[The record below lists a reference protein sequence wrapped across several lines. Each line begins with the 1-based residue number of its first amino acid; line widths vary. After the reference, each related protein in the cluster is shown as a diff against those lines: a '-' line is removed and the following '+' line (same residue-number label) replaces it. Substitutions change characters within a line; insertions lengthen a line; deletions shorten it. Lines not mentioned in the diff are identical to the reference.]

1 MESILGEL
9 AGLVSYFILGI
20 LFFSVTWGFVEK
32 ITQTIFT
39 KSNVGWLLGL
49 LIASYGFW
57 YPVMAPLR
65 IPYLIF
71 LTAVAMMS
79 TGFSRFSIV
88 AEQALCG
95 NRTKVAGV
103 VIALLTFEI
112 IYYLMPEFLVIS
124 GYNVIG
130 NAISWI
136 LLVYG
141 ITRTELIGP
150 AIENVGLPRARFIHV
165 AFVLA
170 CVVFVPIEFPEVYTL
185 ISMSAVSGALFG
197 WVHFKMYRV

>member
-9 AGLVSYFILGI
+9 AGPVSYFTLGI
-20 LFFSVTWGFVEK
+20 LFFFVTWGVVQK
-32 ITQTIFT
+32 ITHTMFT
-39 KSNVGWLLGL
+39 KSNVGWVLGL
-49 LIASYGFW
+49 CLATYGFW
-57 YPVMAPLR
+57 YPVIAPLR

-71 LTAVAMMS
+71 LTAVAVVS

-88 AEQALCG
+88 AEQARCG
-95 NRTKVAGV
+95 SRAKVAGV
-103 VIALLTFEI
+103 VSALLTFEI
-112 IYYLMPEFLVIS
+112 IHYLMPKFLISS

-130 NAISWI
+130 ISISWI

-150 AIENVGLPRARFIHV
+150 IIRDTGLPRASFIHV

-185 ISMSAVSGALFG
+185 ISMSAGVGALLG
-197 WVHFKMYRV
+197 WGYFEKYV